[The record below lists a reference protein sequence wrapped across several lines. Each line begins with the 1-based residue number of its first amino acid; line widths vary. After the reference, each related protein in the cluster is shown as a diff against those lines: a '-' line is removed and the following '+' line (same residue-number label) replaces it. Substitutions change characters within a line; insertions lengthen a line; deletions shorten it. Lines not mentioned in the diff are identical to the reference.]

1 MRATA
6 IGARCGL
13 FVGHKTGQGL
23 TMLTIDP
30 ALFRPEAIAPETLAV
45 NEKIET
51 FLQSAPS
58 IMDLGPVLVRELR
71 AKGEGLLAK
80 QPEHEMARWETA
92 KALGLEV
99 PVRVFKPAGDLRGV
113 YLHIHGG
120 GHTIGTADSQDQTL
134 AELAQRAA
142 VGVVSVEYRLAP
154 ENPWPLPADDCEA
167 AAVWLFE
174 NAKDLFGTDKIV
186 VGGESAGGHLSA
198 VTVLRLRDNHQLAFA
213 GANLVYGVFDCSE
226 TPSLRNW
233 GDRNLILNTPI
244 VRWFA
249 EQLRSSDEAKKVDRK
264 DPAISPLY
272 ADLTGLCPA
281 LFSVGTLDPIMDDTL
296 FMAPRWLA
304 AGNETELEI
313 YPGGI
318 HAFDMIPGLP
328 IAAQH
333 HERAASFVVK
343 CLS

>member
-1 MRATA
+1 
-6 IGARCGL
+6 
-13 FVGHKTGQGL
+13 
-23 TMLTIDP
+23 MLTFDP
-30 ALFRPEAIAPETLAV
+30 ALFRPDAITPETHAV

-51 FLQSAPS
+51 FLKAAPS
-58 IMDLGPVLVRELR
+58 IIDLGPVVVRELR

-80 QPEHEMARWETA
+80 QPAHDMGRWETA

-134 AELAQRAA
+134 VALAQRAA
-142 VGVVSVEYRLAP
+142 VAVVSVEYRLAP

-167 AAVWLFE
+167 AAVWLFD
-174 NAKDLFGTDKIV
+174 NAQELFGTDKIV

-198 VTVLRLRDNHQLAFA
+198 VTVLRLRDNHELSFA
-213 GANLVYGVFDCSE
+213 GANLVYGIYDSSE

-233 GDRNLILNTPI
+233 GDRNLVLSTPI

-249 EQLRSSDEAKKVDRK
+249 EQLMSSEEAKAIDSK
-264 DPAISPLY
+264 DPSISPLY
-272 ADLTGLCPA
+272 ADLSGLCPA
-281 LFSVGTLDPIMDDTL
+281 LFSVGTWDPLLDDTL
-296 FMAPRWLA
+296 FMAPKWLA
-304 AGNETELEI
+304 AGNKTEVAV

-328 IAAQH
+328 IAAEH
-333 HERAASFVVK
+333 HERAASFVVT